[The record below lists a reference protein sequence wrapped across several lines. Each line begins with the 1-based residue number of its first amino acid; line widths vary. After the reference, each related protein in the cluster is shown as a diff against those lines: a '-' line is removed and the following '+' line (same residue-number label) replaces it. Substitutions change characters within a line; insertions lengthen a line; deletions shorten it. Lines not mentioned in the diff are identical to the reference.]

1 MSSTNYPQKGG
12 RIEVTTVFDRFLDSN
27 IMKSE
32 WTKKDIVSFRNSTQ
46 RIAMTPMDTVIYE
59 ALSPGQPFDSVAV
72 ADKMNMFYG
81 DWATLFGRTER
92 MSGTDITDK
101 LATMGLERNP
111 RRVPFEHLNPVDVKN
126 YMERIA
132 NVYRAYIPLREM
144 NHSGYAKL
152 SALGMGK
159 HSGTGRDI
167 PFEKSLSSVI
177 DVFGT
182 VAGPGTG
189 LLSEFYD
196 FIKTHSASGINLSD
210 DYARTT
216 TEIVAE
222 MDKMATAFPDDGDSD
237 SDMRATEI
245 KSLMARDKVDSVS
258 GLFIMFAW
266 EKSGLLTETETESE
280 QPPPLTGGSGGGF
293 DGLDGSDSRTTV
305 FGPQNYRR
313 MVVFTCLMSFMY
325 NIALLVGSVM
335 YLASFVTRIMD
346 LRQQYVTDGDIIPG
360 QDPTDPDAGNWVH
373 GVMNVVWE
381 FSVVGGVELLLNI
394 QSLGNAYAHTVFE
407 NSIADA
413 ALINE
418 HSYGRGVAMYINDWM
433 SGRNSVD
440 WLNLAHLNGEHAQ
453 YEIRLQLQKNML
465 EMKTDLASLT
475 SGLTQSINGIS
486 YTTIVM
492 LSVLYPDTVT
502 SENVVASTAAAG
514 AAATTSGY
522 LNIANI
528 ANVANIVSTIRG
540 SDAGPA
546 DLNLVGLFG
555 TTIYNLA
562 FPILPSTFRSAEDR
576 IRAIEPG
583 SESEADADGLMIENG
598 EFTPDIDVDV
608 DADAAAAAAV
618 AVTALLSLAPTGWD
632 RARNDVNVPDQT
644 PSGFGMA
651 GITNLLYSSEWLS
664 ATTMSVEKESTAA
677 PDDMAIDESSAV
689 DGLTSIRDDTDERD
703 IFGGGGN
710 NKKSYKAGRSVKRG
724 GRATRRRRNSR

>member
-1 MSSTNYPQKGG
+1 MSEANYPQRGG

-27 IMKSE
+27 IMKTE
-32 WTKKDIVSFRNSTQ
+32 WTKKDIVSFGNSTQ
-46 RIAMTPMDTVIYE
+46 RIAMTPMDTAIYE
-59 ALSPGQPFDSVAV
+59 ALIPGQPFDSVAV

-81 DWATLFGRTER
+81 DWATLFGT
-92 MSGTDITDK
+92 TDRISRDVITANLEK
-101 LATMGLERNP
+101 MGLTNP
-111 RRVPFEHLNPVDVKN
+111 KRVPFEHLEPVDVKN
-126 YMERIA
+126 YIERIA
-132 NVYRAYIPLREM
+132 NVYRAYVPLREM

-159 HSGTGRDI
+159 QSGTGRDI

-182 VAGPGTG
+182 AGKSAGSG
-189 LLSEFYD
+189 ESGILSEFYD
-196 FIKTHSASGINLSD
+196 FIKTRSASGRNLSD
-210 DYARTT
+210 DYTRTT
-216 TEIVAE
+216 TEIVVE
-222 MDKMATAFPDDGDSD
+222 MDNMATTFPNTDESVV
-237 SDMRATEI
+237 SMRDTI
-245 KSLMARDKVDSVS
+245 VPLMARDKVDSVS

-266 EKSGLLTETETESE
+266 EKSKLLTEAEPE
-280 QPPPLTGGSGGGF
+280 QQTGGGL
-293 DGLDGSDSRTTV
+293 DGLDGSDSRATI

-313 MVVFTCLMSFMY
+313 MVVFTCLLSFMY

-346 LRQQYVTDGDIIPG
+346 LRQQYVSDGDILPG
-360 QDPTDPDAGNWVH
+360 QDPADPDAGNWVH

-407 NSIADA
+407 NSVADA
-413 ALINE
+413 AVINK

-433 SGRNSVD
+433 SGRNSAD
-440 WLNLAHLNGEHAQ
+440 WLNLAKLNGEAAQ
-453 YEIRLQLQKNML
+453 YEIRLQLQKNIL
-465 EMKTDLASLT
+465 EMKTDLASLS

-492 LSVLYPDTVT
+492 LSVLYPDTVS

-546 DLNLVGLFG
+546 DLNLVGLLG

-562 FPILPSTFRSAEDR
+562 FPILPSMLRSAEDQGR
-576 IRAIEPG
+576 MPE
-583 SESEADADGLMIENG
+583 SESESRRLMIENG
-598 EFTPDIDVDV
+598 EFVPDI
-608 DADAAAAAAV
+608 DAAAA
-618 AVTALLSLAPTGWD
+618 LISLAPSGWD
-632 RARNDVNVPDQT
+632 RARNDVTDQT

-651 GITNLLYSSEWLS
+651 GITNLLYSGEWLS
-664 ATTMSVEKESTAA
+664 ATTMSAENESTAA

-689 DGLTSIRDDTDERD
+689 DGLTSIRDDTDGPD

-710 NKKSYKAGRSVKRG
+710 NKKSYKAGRLVKRR

>member
-1 MSSTNYPQKGG
+1 MSEANYPQKGG

-46 RIAMTPMDTVIYE
+46 RIAMTPMDTVIYK
-59 ALSPGQPFDSVAV
+59 ALSPGQPFDSAAV

-92 MSGTDITDK
+92 MSGADITDK

-126 YMERIA
+126 YIERIA

-182 VAGPGTG
+182 VSGPGTG

-222 MDKMATAFPDDGDSD
+222 MEKMATAFPKDGDSAG
-237 SDMRATEI
+237 DMRATEI

-266 EKSGLLTETETESE
+266 EKSKLLTEAEPE
-280 QPPPLTGGSGGGF
+280 QQTGGGL
-293 DGLDGSDSRTTV
+293 DGLDGSDSRATI

-313 MVVFTCLMSFMY
+313 MVVFTCLLSFMY

-346 LRQQYVTDGDIIPG
+346 LRQQYVSDGDILPG
-360 QDPTDPDAGNWVH
+360 QDPADPDAGNWVH

-407 NSIADA
+407 NSVADA
-413 ALINE
+413 AVINK

-433 SGRNSVD
+433 SGRNSAD
-440 WLNLAHLNGEHAQ
+440 WLNLAKLNGEAAQ
-453 YEIRLQLQKNML
+453 YEIRLQLQKNIL
-465 EMKTDLASLT
+465 EMKTDLASLS

-492 LSVLYPDTVT
+492 LSVLYPDTVS

-562 FPILPSTFRSAEDR
+562 FPILPSMLRSAEDQGR
-576 IRAIEPG
+576 MPE
-583 SESEADADGLMIENG
+583 SESESRRLMIENG
-598 EFTPDIDVDV
+598 EFVPDI
-608 DADAAAAAAV
+608 DAAAA
-618 AVTALLSLAPTGWD
+618 LISLAPSGWD
-632 RARNDVNVPDQT
+632 RARNDVTDQT

-651 GITNLLYSSEWLS
+651 GITNLLYSGEWIS
-664 ATTMSVEKESTAA
+664 ASDKGWEGEDGEGDPVVDLVDATAGPTTGPTALTEDDLFDDIDAAEGLMSIQDSEST
-677 PDDMAIDESSAV
+677 
-689 DGLTSIRDDTDERD
+689 D
-703 IFGGGGN
+703 ISGGAKN
-710 NKKSYKAGRSVKRG
+710 NKSNKKSIKSGRAGKRG
-724 GRATRRRRNSR
+724 GRATRRRHIIR

>member
-1 MSSTNYPQKGG
+1 
-12 RIEVTTVFDRFLDSN
+12 
-27 IMKSE
+27 
-32 WTKKDIVSFRNSTQ
+32 
-46 RIAMTPMDTVIYE
+46 
-59 ALSPGQPFDSVAV
+59 
-72 ADKMNMFYG
+72 
-81 DWATLFGRTER
+81 
-92 MSGTDITDK
+92 
-101 LATMGLERNP
+101 
-111 RRVPFEHLNPVDVKN
+111 
-126 YMERIA
+126 
-132 NVYRAYIPLREM
+132 
-144 NHSGYAKL
+144 
-152 SALGMGK
+152 
-159 HSGTGRDI
+159 
-167 PFEKSLSSVI
+167 
-177 DVFGT
+177 
-182 VAGPGTG
+182 
-189 LLSEFYD
+189 
-196 FIKTHSASGINLSD
+196 
-210 DYARTT
+210 
-216 TEIVAE
+216 
-222 MDKMATAFPDDGDSD
+222 
-237 SDMRATEI
+237 
-245 KSLMARDKVDSVS
+245 
-258 GLFIMFAW
+258 
-266 EKSGLLTETETESE
+266 
-280 QPPPLTGGSGGGF
+280 
-293 DGLDGSDSRTTV
+293 
-305 FGPQNYRR
+305 
-313 MVVFTCLMSFMY
+313 
-325 NIALLVGSVM
+325 
-335 YLASFVTRIMD
+335 
-346 LRQQYVTDGDIIPG
+346 
-360 QDPTDPDAGNWVH
+360 
-373 GVMNVVWE
+373 MNVVWE

-433 SGRNSVD
+433 SGRNSAD
-440 WLNLAHLNGEHAQ
+440 WRNLAHLNGEHAQ

-492 LSVLYPDTVT
+492 LSVLYPDTVP

-583 SESEADADGLMIENG
+583 SESESDGLMIENR

-608 DADAAAAAAV
+608 DVDAAAAAA
-618 AVTALLSLAPTGWD
+618 AVTALLSLAPAGWD

-664 ATTMSVEKESTAA
+664 ATTMSAEKEPTAA

-710 NKKSYKAGRSVKRG
+710 HKKSYKAGRSVKRG
-724 GRATRRRRNSR
+724 GRATRRRRNIR

>member
-1 MSSTNYPQKGG
+1 MSEANYPQRGG

-27 IMKSE
+27 IMKTE
-32 WTKKDIVSFRNSTQ
+32 WTKKDIVSFGNSTQ
-46 RIAMTPMDTVIYE
+46 RIAMTPMDTAIYE
-59 ALSPGQPFDSVAV
+59 ALIPGQPFDSVAV

-81 DWATLFGRTER
+81 DWATLFGT
-92 MSGTDITDK
+92 TDRISRDVITANLEK
-101 LATMGLERNP
+101 MGLTNP
-111 RRVPFEHLNPVDVKN
+111 KRVPFEHLEPVDVKN
-126 YMERIA
+126 YIERIA
-132 NVYRAYIPLREM
+132 NVYRAYVPLREM

-159 HSGTGRDI
+159 QSGTGRDI

-182 VAGPGTG
+182 AGKSAGSG
-189 LLSEFYD
+189 ESGILSEFYD
-196 FIKTHSASGINLSD
+196 FIKTRSASGRNLSD
-210 DYARTT
+210 DYTRTT
-216 TEIVAE
+216 TEIVVE
-222 MDKMATAFPDDGDSD
+222 MDNMATTFPNTDESVV
-237 SDMRATEI
+237 SMRDTI
-245 KSLMARDKVDSVS
+245 VPLMARDKVDSVS

-266 EKSGLLTETETESE
+266 EKSKLLTEAEPE
-280 QPPPLTGGSGGGF
+280 QQTGGGL
-293 DGLDGSDSRTTV
+293 DGLDGSDSRATI

-313 MVVFTCLMSFMY
+313 MVVFTCLLSFMY

-346 LRQQYVTDGDIIPG
+346 LRQQYVSDGDILPG
-360 QDPTDPDAGNWVH
+360 QDPADPDAGNWVH

-407 NSIADA
+407 NSVADA
-413 ALINE
+413 AVINK

-433 SGRNSVD
+433 SGRNSAD
-440 WLNLAHLNGEHAQ
+440 WLNLAKLNGEAAQ

-583 SESEADADGLMIENG
+583 SESESGSDGLMIENR

-608 DADAAAAAAV
+608 DADAAAAAAA

-651 GITNLLYSSEWLS
+651 GITNLLYSGEWLS
-664 ATTMSVEKESTAA
+664 ATTMSAENESTAA

-689 DGLTSIRDDTDERD
+689 DGLTSIRDDTDGPD

-710 NKKSYKAGRSVKRG
+710 NKKSYKAGRLVKRR